1 MNKKEKRT
9 GVITPVEKHLARG
22 HCCGSGCKMCPYAP
36 KHIKDTTQV
45 NQLFVLTTK
54 LKSQSTKV

>member
-1 MNKKEKRT
+1 MKKN
-9 GVITPVEKHLARG
+9 ITPIEEHLARG
-22 HCCGSGCKMCPYAP
+22 YCCGSDCKMCPYAP
-36 KHIKDTTQV
+36 KYKEGTTQI